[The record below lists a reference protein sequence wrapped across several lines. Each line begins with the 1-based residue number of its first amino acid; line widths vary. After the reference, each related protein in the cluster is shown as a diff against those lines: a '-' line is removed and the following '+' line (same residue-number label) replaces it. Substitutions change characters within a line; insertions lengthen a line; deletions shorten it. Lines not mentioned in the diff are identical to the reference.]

1 MEAFAMAQAT
11 DTPLVNLIRAE
22 YREMPGLSLT
32 KRQMQRL
39 WNLDSDT
46 CTAAI
51 ETLVSAH
58 VLKRTPRDSYV
69 LDGPRG

>member
-1 MEAFAMAQAT
+1 MEVFAMTLAT

-39 WNLDSDT
+39 WNLDSAT
-46 CTAAI
+46 CTAAVD
-51 ETLVSAH
+51 TLVSGH
-58 VLKRTPRDSYV
+58 VLKKTSRDSYV

>member
-39 WNLDSDT
+39 WNLDFAT

-51 ETLVSAH
+51 EALVSAH

-69 LDGPRG
+69 LDGRRG